1 MMVSAESFIV
11 SRHNCGRLVMR
22 SVNSVREHGGGELR
36 FGSIRLTSS
45 HEINHPVVWLMR
57 CATCVSPA
65 AANFF
70 ARS

>member
-11 SRHNCGRLVMR
+11 SHHNCGMLAMR
-22 SVNSVREHGGGELR
+22 SVNSVREHGGGKLR

-45 HEINHPVVWLMR
+45 QEINLPVVWLMR

-65 AANFF
+65 AANVFE
-70 ARS
+70 RS